1 MDIDKKFIKVFREL
15 EKGHIHIRKKLN
27 SIFSEKGQDLE
38 EYLNE
43 ELETF
48 EPWRFSLN
56 DELGS
61 IVCTFDQESREAH
74 QDFIRGSEYYHIV
87 QEAPFYWRIMNKPNG
102 YAGDAVMMSYIYRNQ
117 FEGKTPF
124 GMFLHKHA
132 VSTVACQ
139 AVRNRKQYLTQQI
152 IRRDGGNILSLAAGP
167 AQEILDVITTCREN
181 GYKFLAL
188 DHDMDT
194 LTKFDFS
201 NQDPRFRYALAN
213 AFQIISRSYL
223 TARPRKL
230 MKRFCHPRK
239 DFKGMNFL
247 MGLIKY
253 DLVYLKKEEFDL
265 VYSSGLFDYIKT
277 FPLDDDKGTTALT
290 KNLFDLIK
298 PGGSLIIGNFSQN
311 NPRDLRFVMEYIY
324 DWQLIH
330 RTKSDILEFARA
342 IPEGDIDSMH
352 IIEDP
357 LKINYFLKIN
367 KKLRARGP
375 YQMAA

>member
-1 MDIDKKFIKVFREL
+1 MSIDKRFKIVFREL
-15 EKGHIHIRKKLN
+15 EKGHILIRKKLN
-27 SIFSEKGQDLE
+27 SIASEKGQDLD

-43 ELETF
+43 ELQTF
-48 EPWRFSLN
+48 EPWRFALN

-61 IVCTFDQESREAH
+61 ITSNFDQEKRQAH
-74 QDFIRGSEYYHIV
+74 QNFIRETEYYNIV

-117 FEGKTPF
+117 FEGETPF

-132 VSTVACQ
+132 VSTKACQ
-139 AVRNRKQYLTQQI
+139 AVRNRKLYLTQQI
-152 IRRDGGNILSLAAGP
+152 IRRNGGNILSLAAGP
-167 AQEILDVITTCREN
+167 AQEMVDVISKCREN

-194 LTKFDFS
+194 LKKFDFS
-201 NQDPRFRYALAN
+201 DQDSRFRYALAN
-213 AFQIISRSYL
+213 AFQIISGIYL

-230 MKRFCHPRK
+230 MERFCHPRK

-247 MGLIKY
+247 MGLINY

-277 FPLDDDKGTTALT
+277 FPLDDAKGTTALT
-290 KNLFDLIK
+290 KNLFQLIK
-298 PGGSLIIGNFSQN
+298 PGGSLIIGNFSKN
-311 NPRDLRFVMEYIY
+311 NPKDLRFIMEYVY

-330 RTKSDILEFARA
+330 RDKEDIFEFARA
-342 IPEGDIDSMH
+342 IPKEDIDSMH
-352 IIEDP
+352 IVEDP

-367 KKLRARGP
+367 KKLKKSEP
-375 YQMAA
+375 SPVVI

>member
-48 EPWRFSLN
+48 EPWRFALN

-61 IVCTFDQESREAH
+61 IVCTFDQENKEAH
-74 QDFIRGSEYYHIV
+74 QNFIRGTEYYNIV

-102 YAGDAVMMSYIYRNQ
+102 YPGDAVMMSYIYRNQ

-132 VSTVACQ
+132 VSTEACQ

-152 IRRDGGNILSLAAGP
+152 IRRNGGNILSLAAGP
-167 AQEILDVITTCREN
+167 AQEMIDVITTCREN

-213 AFQIISRSYL
+213 A
-223 TARPRKL
+223 
-230 MKRFCHPRK
+230 
-239 DFKGMNFL
+239 
-247 MGLIKY
+247 
-253 DLVYLKKEEFDL
+253 
-265 VYSSGLFDYIKT
+265 
-277 FPLDDDKGTTALT
+277 
-290 KNLFDLIK
+290 
-298 PGGSLIIGNFSQN
+298 
-311 NPRDLRFVMEYIY
+311 
-324 DWQLIH
+324 
-330 RTKSDILEFARA
+330 
-342 IPEGDIDSMH
+342 
-352 IIEDP
+352 
-357 LKINYFLKIN
+357 
-367 KKLRARGP
+367 
-375 YQMAA
+375 AACPFNW